1 MADQPMQPM
10 IGKENRPSPIDFN
23 AALSSLNVGQYL
35 ALSWG
40 EWLKV
45 EKEISKELHKVEKE
59 HIKEKETHLKET
71 KQEHLKP
78 EQLKPEYFKPEHFK
92 PELYKPEYFKPEWVK
107 GGEQIKVEKEVIKE
121 LVKPEGLKGEKEF
134 KPDPG
139 LDRLVEQIAE
149 RVVEILRQRGITK

>member
-1 MADQPMQPM
+1 MADQPTQPM

-23 AALSSLNVGQYL
+23 AALGSLNVGQYL

-71 KQEHLKP
+71 QQEHLKP
-78 EQLKPEYFKPEHFK
+78 EQLKPEQFKPEQF
-92 PELYKPEYFKPEWVK
+92 KPEYFKPEWVK
-107 GGEQIKVEKEVIKE
+107 GGEQLKVEKEVIKE
-121 LVKPEGLKGEKEF
+121 LVKPEGLKVEKEF
-134 KPDPG
+134 KPDPT
-139 LDRLVEQIAE
+139 LDRLVEHIAE
-149 RVVEILRQRGITK
+149 RVVEILQQRGITK